1 MRKWASCFQCG
12 RYPRFSGRGA
22 RTGVAARRIGALL
35 FIVALG
41 FLGTRA
47 IHAAQVE
54 AVTVEV
60 DGNTFHITLDA
71 LVDGTQARVYQV
83 LSDYARLDRV
93 NPGIRSISV
102 RPSPANAG
110 KRVRSVLADCVW
122 FFCREIVQ
130 VQDVTEPNPFTI
142 VGKVVPGEGDFAA
155 GSFAWH
161 VTAEGARTRVRY
173 EASQV
178 PRFWVPPL
186 IGPWMIKRTLHDQLA
201 YSVAV
206 LERLAA
212 EPVSRASVGSPEP
225 SDFGSSGETR

>member
-1 MRKWASCFQCG
+1 MKNWANRLLRG
-12 RYPRFSGRGA
+12 RSPRS
-22 RTGVAARRIGALL
+22 GVAARRIGALL

-41 FLGTRA
+41 LLGTRA

-60 DGNTFHITLDA
+60 DRNTFHITLDA
-71 LVDGTQARVYQV
+71 LVDGVQARVYQV

-93 NPGIRSISV
+93 NPSIRSISV
-102 RPSPANAG
+102 RPSPASAG

-130 VQDVTEPNPFTI
+130 VEDVTEPDPFTI

-155 GSFAWH
+155 GSFSWR
-161 VTAEGARTRVRY
+161 VTAEGGRTRVRY

-186 IGPWMIKRTLHDQLA
+186 IGPWMITHTLRTQLT

-206 LERLAA
+206 LERLAN
-212 EPVSRASVGSPEP
+212 EPVSRPGVE
-225 SDFGSSGETR
+225 